1 MAELRIVVWQFVRIM
16 VQLETEVTR
25 RKQGR
30 RQAPAG
36 SVYHD
41 WQEAWEELDVKLTE
55 LGKNNVQAY
64 AALMMEQ
71 EVVLECRNQ
80 GQIDEVVRTVDR
92 VIKRLGDLIGR
103 KAGKIK
109 DLNFELK
116 EMKVLRQELLGLSES

>member
-1 MAELRIVVWQFVRIM
+1 MTELRIVVWQFVRIM
-16 VQLETEVTR
+16 VQMETEVTR

-41 WQEAWEELDVKLTE
+41 WREAWEELDAKLTE

-64 AALMMEQ
+64 ATLMMDQ
-71 EVVLECRNQ
+71 EVVLACRNQ

-92 VIKRLGDLIGR
+92 VIKRLGDLITR

-116 EMKVLRQELLGLSES
+116 EMKVLRQELLGLSGS

>member
-1 MAELRIVVWQFVRIM
+1 MTELRIVVWQFVRIM
-16 VQLETEVTR
+16 VQMETEVTR

-41 WQEAWEELDVKLTE
+41 WREAWEELDAKLTE

-64 AALMMEQ
+64 ATLMMDQ
-71 EVVLECRNQ
+71 EVVLACRNQ

-92 VIKRLGDLIGR
+92 VIKRLGDLITR

>member
-1 MAELRIVVWQFVRIM
+1 MTELRIVVWQFVRIM
-16 VQLETEVTR
+16 VQMETEVTR

-41 WQEAWEELDVKLTE
+41 WREAWEELDSKLTE

-64 AALMMEQ
+64 ATLMMDQ
-71 EVVLECRNQ
+71 EVVLACRNQ

-92 VIKRLGDLIGR
+92 VIKRLGDLITR

-116 EMKVLRQELLGLSES
+116 EMKVLRQELLGLSGS